1 VINNNFSSMKLEKTA
16 TFRTSTAPVDLTVVD
31 DLIVIADLMKS
42 VCIVQFTKGQNG
54 ANDKLEEV
62 GRHYQ
67 TVWTTAVASIEK
79 DMLLVSEAEGNLI
92 VLSRNQ
98 GGVTEQDKHRLVPT
112 SEIRLGEMVN
122 RIRPINIQQL
132 ASLTVTPRA
141 FLATVR
147 TTIPIP
153 ILTTHT
159 NPHFYFLQVE
169 GSIYLFALINPDHN
183 DFLITL
189 QSVIASKVDSLGDLP
204 FDKFRAFRTLT
215 RSADAPYRFV
225 DGELLE
231 QFLDCEVAL
240 QEEIIAEVGS
250 RDVAEVK
257 GMIEALRR
265 LH

>member
-16 TFRTSTAPVDLTVVD
+16 TYRTSTAPVDLTVVD
-31 DLIVIADLMKS
+31 DLVVIADLMKS
-42 VCIVQFTKGQNG
+42 VCIVQYSKGQNG
-54 ANDKLEEV
+54 ANDKLEEI

-67 TVWTTAVASIEK
+67 TVWTTAVAAIEK

-147 TTIPIP
+147 TTPLSQFQRLIH
-153 ILTTHT
+153 ILILISPLHRSKAPSTSSPLSIQITTT
-159 NPHFYFLQVE
+159 SSSPFKAQSPAR
-169 GSIYLFALINPDHN
+169 SI
-183 DFLITL
+183 
-189 QSVIASKVDSLGDLP
+189 
-204 FDKFRAFRTLT
+204 R
-215 RSADAPYRFV
+215 
-225 DGELLE
+225 
-231 QFLDCEVAL
+231 
-240 QEEIIAEVGS
+240 
-250 RDVAEVK
+250 
-257 GMIEALRR
+257 
-265 LH
+265 

>member
-1 VINNNFSSMKLEKTA
+1 
-16 TFRTSTAPVDLTVVD
+16 
-31 DLIVIADLMKS
+31 MKS
-42 VCIVQFTKGQNG
+42 VCIVQYIKGQDG
-54 ANDKLEEV
+54 ANDRLEEI

-67 TVWTTAVASIEK
+67 TVWTTAVASIDK

-147 TTIPIP
+147 TLPTLHPF
-153 ILTTHT
+153 LTTHT
-159 NPHFYFLQVE
+159 NQYLFPYLQVE

-189 QSVIASKVDSLGDLP
+189 QSVIASKVDSLGNLP

-225 DGELLE
+225 DGELIE
-231 QFLDCEVAL
+231 QFLHCEAAL

-257 GMIEALRR
+257 TMIEALRR